1 MTSSP
6 SSLEKTAKR
15 KSPVFKDTV
24 DVPIIRCIYTYYVL
38 YTYDITCWYVYLYMS
53 NLENS
58 RFMKRIS
65 TNWGRSHRLPKK
77 HVQFLKT
84 DIWDDRNCLSFCDVS
99 HTYIHIYIY
108 IYMYVCMHACMHA
121 CMHVCMYV
129 CMYVCVCVYIYCAYI
144 YIVHIIIY
152 ICIHTLCTYNIHVCS
167 VYNVFHVCNQF
178 PLPSD
183 SSART
188 ALQ

>member
-1 MTSSP
+1 MYIYLLCTVYIWYHMLICISIHEQSRKLKVHEKDINKLGKVP
-6 SSLEKTAKR
+6 SLTEKACTISENWYMGWQKLL
-15 KSPVFKDTV
+15 KLL
-24 DVPIIRCIYTYYVL
+24 RCI
-38 YTYDITCWYVYLYMS
+38 
-53 NLENS
+53 
-58 RFMKRIS
+58 
-65 TNWGRSHRLPKK
+65 
-77 HVQFLKT
+77 
-84 DIWDDRNCLSFCDVS
+84 
-99 HTYIHIYIY
+99 TYIHTYIYIY

>member
-1 MTSSP
+1 
-6 SSLEKTAKR
+6 
-15 KSPVFKDTV
+15 
-24 DVPIIRCIYTYYVL
+24 
-38 YTYDITCWYVYLYMS
+38 MS

-84 DIWDDRNCLSFCDVS
+84 DIWDDRNCLSFCGVS
-99 HTYIHIYIY
+99 HTYIYIY
-108 IYMYVCMHACMHA
+108 I
-121 CMHVCMYV
+121 CMYV
-129 CMYVCVCVYIYCAYI
+129 CMYVCMCVCVCMYIYIYIVHIYI
-144 YIVHIIIY
+144 YIVHIIIYIY